1 MFIFVSFKRSSKQMF
16 KKKAHAGSEL
26 YLFLYLQAASSEYAV
41 HGQRGTQR
49 ATLSKQHEHIETW
62 WKDIVRKNMN
72 RKMRHCFDSKGQSPL
87 AQTYCILYYLGL
99 GSRK

>member
-1 MFIFVSFKRSSKQMF
+1 MF

-26 YLFLYLQAASSEYAV
+26 YFVLYLQAASSEYAV

-62 WKDIVRKNMN
+62 WKDIVRKNMD
-72 RKMRHCFDSKGQSPL
+72 RKMKDFFFFPVQNKALQLKHIAF
-87 AQTYCILYYLGL
+87 CITWL
-99 GSRK
+99 

>member
-1 MFIFVSFKRSSKQMF
+1 MF

-26 YLFLYLQAASSEYAV
+26 YFVLYLQAASSEYAV

-62 WKDIVRKNMN
+62 WKDIVRKNMD
-72 RKMRHCFDSKGQSPL
+72 RKMKDFFFFQYRTKPFSSN
-87 AQTYCILYYLGL
+87 ILHFVLLGL
-99 GSRK
+99 RE